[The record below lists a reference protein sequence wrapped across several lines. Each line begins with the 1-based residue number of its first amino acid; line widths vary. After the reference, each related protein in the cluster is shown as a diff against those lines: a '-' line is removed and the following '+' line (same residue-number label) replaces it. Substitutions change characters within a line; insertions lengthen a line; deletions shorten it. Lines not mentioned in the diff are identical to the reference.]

1 MASIPLKSDE
11 LFEKKTSLS
20 ESSRKKMLFFKN
32 RLSNSIS
39 QHTCYLNPKI
49 LIQYL
54 VFFNTNY
61 FLILIRK
68 AQSNLFNPESF

>member
-20 ESSRKKMLFFKN
+20 ESSRKKNAIFQKD
-32 RLSNSIS
+32 SIS

-68 AQSNLFNPESF
+68 AQSNLFNAESF